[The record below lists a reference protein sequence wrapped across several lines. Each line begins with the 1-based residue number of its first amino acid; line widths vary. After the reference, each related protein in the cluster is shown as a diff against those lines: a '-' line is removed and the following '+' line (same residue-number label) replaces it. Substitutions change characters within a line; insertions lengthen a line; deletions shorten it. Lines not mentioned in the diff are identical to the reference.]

1 LVSIEI
7 MENID
12 LEEGRIRIKG
22 KWLTEDEIRYAIKM
36 KVSSDDYNVADLANA
51 LQTLI
56 AEMNKSTVLKI
67 RVPKEMS
74 EEFAKIA
81 KQRGE
86 TMESTLRNIL
96 MDYLSGEDEE
106 SEEVEGEVAEVYEE
120 VEIEPPTRR
129 QKGVTVNGEY
139 EDEEEEYYI
148 EEEEDDMDL
157 LLGDEEDE
165 DDFLELKSPGPKTR
179 MEEVESVDDVEIAEI
194 PEFEKKDFDF
204 DEEEGQE
211 FRERPKKRKAA
222 KKKSIIRRKKLK
234 PKVR

>member
-1 LVSIEI
+1 

-56 AEMNKSTVLKI
+56 TEMNKSTVLKI
-67 RVPKEMS
+67 RVPKEMA

-86 TMESTLRNIL
+86 SMESTLRNIL
-96 MDYLSGEDEE
+96 MDYISEEDEE
-106 SEEVEGEVAEVYEE
+106 PEEVEGEVAEVYEE
-120 VEIEPPTRR
+120 VEIEPPKRK
-129 QKGVTVNGEY
+129 QKGVTVDGEF
-139 EDEEEEYYI
+139 EDEEEDYYI
-148 EEEEDDMDL
+148 ED
-157 LLGDEEDE
+157 EDE
-165 DDFLELKSPGPKTR
+165 DMDFSLGDKESEDEPLEFESPGPGAKLDK
-179 MEEVESVDDVEIAEI
+179 VESVDDIGIAGTSD
-194 PEFEKKDFDF
+194 FEDKDLDF
-204 DEEEGQE
+204 DEEIKQE

-234 PKVR
+234 PKVQ

>member
-1 LVSIEI
+1 MVSIEI

-56 AEMNKSTVLKI
+56 TEMNKSTVLKI
-67 RVPKEMS
+67 RVPKEMA

-86 TMESTLRNIL
+86 SMESTLRNIL
-96 MDYLSGEDEE
+96 IGYISEEDEE
-106 SEEVEGEVAEVYEE
+106 SEELEEEVAEIYEE
-120 VEIEPPTRR
+120 VEIEPPKRR
-129 QKGVTVNGEY
+129 KKGVTVNGEF

-148 EEEEDDMDL
+148 EEEDEDMDFS
-157 LLGDEEDE
+157 LGDEESE
-165 DDFLELKSPGPKTR
+165 DGVLELKSPGPGTKL
-179 MEEVESVDDVEIAEI
+179 EDVKSVDDIEIAEI
-194 PEFEKKDFDF
+194 ANFEDKDLDF
-204 DEEEGQE
+204 DEEIKRES
-211 FRERPKKRKAA
+211 RERPMKRKAA